1 MDEPEKK
8 PKKKKANYVYHKK
21 DDSAPLITH
30 KCADCG
36 APTPDHRCRK
46 CLAAW
51 RAKHHVIVYN
61 TDE

>member
-1 MDEPEKK
+1 MSEPEKK
-8 PKKKKANYVYHKK
+8 PKKK
-21 DDSAPLITH
+21 DSSALVITH

-51 RAKHHVIVYN
+51 RAKHHVVVYN